1 MKYINE
7 KRQRS
12 KAPLGYVNTMFSS
25 AEGSRAFYRAFFLTI
40 LFLGQT
46 LMASTLEF
54 IEVKGVKIPFIHEE
68 DKRLPIVSMQLVFT
82 GSGSI
87 DEGKS
92 AGLARISAKMMN
104 EGTLK
109 RGAVGFADA
118 LDARAIQLS
127 TNAGNESFV
136 IELGTL
142 KEEFDTGLSLM
153 AELLKEPN
161 LTEETLGKVKTR
173 ALSDIARKEADFDT
187 VASDELKAI
196 LFEGRRWLLL
206 ISVPKNRLAG

>member
-1 MKYINE
+1 
-7 KRQRS
+7 
-12 KAPLGYVNTMFSS
+12 
-25 AEGSRAFYRAFFLTI
+25 
-40 LFLGQT
+40 
-46 LMASTLEF
+46 MASTLEY

-92 AGLARISAKMMN
+92 AGLARVSAKMMN

-153 AELLKEPN
+153 AELLKRE
-161 LTEETLGKVKTR
+161 
-173 ALSDIARKEADFDT
+173 
-187 VASDELKAI
+187 
-196 LFEGRRWLLL
+196 
-206 ISVPKNRLAG
+206 